1 MGIDVLRERLLFL
14 RYIAKWRLE
23 KRSKNQT
30 LNSLSRGRSM
40 ERFTTNDPE
49 TRSTDDVAEN
59 VDRLR
64 VLFPE
69 AVTEG
74 IGRNGSI

>member
-1 MGIDVLRERLLFL
+1 
-14 RYIAKWRLE
+14 
-23 KRSKNQT
+23 
-30 LNSLSRGRSM
+30 M

-69 AVTEG
+69 AFTEG